1 MLTEMKEPL
10 AEKGIE
16 LKYDKRVPAA
26 IAEKAYGKKFGA
38 RDIRSVIRSEIED
51 KVADII
57 VESGA
62 SKPVKTIR
70 ISAKKD
76 GIEVSSAE

>member
-1 MLTEMKEPL
+1 MKDPL
-10 AEKGIE
+10 SEKGIE

-51 KVADII
+51 KIADII
-57 VESGA
+57 VESA

-76 GIEVSSAE
+76 GIEVSSSE